1 MTESQQIKL
10 IISILFQARDL
21 KVVVEEEEVEVVV
34 VLQVQAKETAAVV
47 TIMITLEMAVAVVA
61 VEVMQWGSA
70 KGSKAQG
77 GGALQAL
84 QHGALHGRRGGV
96 QQLRPVGLRQSN
108 YIP

>member
-1 MTESQQIKL
+1 MGWGLSTPSSWHRSITKL
-10 IISILFQARDL
+10 WAVASSLA
-21 KVVVEEEEVEVVV
+21 
-34 VLQVQAKETAAVV
+34 VLCCQRWMKAWVAVASMAAV
-47 TIMITLEMAVAVVA
+47 AAVA